1 MIVAGI
7 LVFLISLLFAWS
19 SWGFLRRNNEIKR
32 LMSSNTGISIKLDKK
47 IFGSPGTFFLF
58 SVIGI
63 LLGVLLIIAG
73 Q

>member
-1 MIVAGI
+1 MIVVGI
-7 LVFLISLLFAWS
+7 VVLLISLFFAWF

-32 LMSSNTGISIKLDKK
+32 LASSDTGIPTKLDKK
-47 IFGSPGTFFLF
+47 NFGSPGIFLIF